1 MTLRAAGWQK
11 PPLAA
16 IIKVLFP
23 RSLAMKTLMLV
34 FTAAMFASA
43 AQAAPFAKG
52 DPTAGKVLHDKSCV
66 S

>member
-1 MTLRAAGWQK
+1 
-11 PPLAA
+11 
-16 IIKVLFP
+16 
-23 RSLAMKTLMLV
+23 MKTLMLV